1 MMTNC
6 NWGICDDGMRIRENG
21 MRIRE
26 NEENWIDSK
35 ENELV
40 LKVLD
45 ILYNY
50 TDGSFYTNML
60 QSF

>member
-1 MMTNC
+1 MEWELGKMVMSCLEDNLSFKK
-6 NWGICDDGMRIRENG
+6 
-21 MRIRE
+21 
-26 NEENWIDSK
+26 ENWIDSK

>member
-1 MMTNC
+1 MMEWELGKMVMSCLEDNLTFKK
-6 NWGICDDGMRIRENG
+6 
-21 MRIRE
+21 
-26 NEENWIDSK
+26 ENWIDLK
-35 ENELV
+35 ENELI
-40 LKVLD
+40 LKVLG